1 MLTDAQRSIR
11 KTYGFRWLHA
21 SPSVIDGVSLT
32 INEVEAARFGV
43 NIIPHTQNETTL
55 GALTE
60 GDEVNFEV
68 DMIARYLD
76 RLIARS

>member
-1 MLTDAQRSIR
+1 MRLAFEVPQILARFLAPKGS
-11 KTYGFRWLHA
+11 A
-21 SPSVIDGVSLT
+21 VIDGVSLT